1 MRKAESSNTSSP
13 GWVPGCESA
22 WQTGSVTTG
31 SSNRGRRHSTASDSG
46 DTGIGTSC
54 SDSVEDH
61 SSSSTT
67 LSFQPLR
74 GSSLSVGSGPGGSGS
89 VSSIP
94 TAHVMPSPS
103 SSSSCS
109 KLGVPGL
116 LLSSSSVSTA
126 SSSLGAAGCGG
137 GGGGGGPSGGV
148 SPWGSSGQL
157 LASPLHSPLDMRDP
171 RPVRRWSSL
180 TRLSVGGEKQS
191 GGGGGGVGGGMMSP
205 MSGRHAGAGSYRI
218 PDSHGSLDR
227 GLLHG
232 YRLHES
238 KSSEGFLLL
247 GRYDTQ
253 PSGGSSGGG
262 IGGGG
267 GGSGSCSRTDSCR
280 SSPLKPSTLELNYSA
295 LPESKQPHVG
305 TAGTSPGLQGGGGQ
319 RSGGGGGVGVSVGG
333 SPIQPAVRTQM
344 WLSEQMEYRP
354 GVDACGGGLA
364 LGAWQQEQQQR
375 ERMRQEAEYTQMLGG
390 AALPVNT
397 LVKIKEGLLRQRE
410 LEIDRQKQQ
419 ILQLHARIRENELR
433 AQQVLHNQRGRCE
446 EPYFLKPK
454 ECVCEGSPVAQQQQ
468 QQQSSSSLSLSS
480 MSSLSSVSP
489 VAALERLS
497 PLCGAVSAVE
507 GSDVGRRLAAAE
519 LEVLHLNEFLR
530 QNTHKYTEDIKKL
543 EEKMKTRDRYISSLK
558 KKCQREQE
566 QNLERQQRIETLEK
580 YLADLPSLDE
590 VQSQAQQL
598 EEVRGKAEALQE
610 RVCELERSS
619 EESQALLRD
628 KDEQMIVQ
636 GARELELVATVQSL
650 QEKVEQCLEDGVRLP
665 MMDLKQLERENTK
678 LQEQHTHSSVLVDN
692 QKKQIEKLT
701 LELSAVEQHLQQE
714 RSVSQALREQLLDK
728 EEDLQT
734 LNKTMQEN
742 QRQVGEGCVLRSSS
756 GTSAQESG
764 PLLKEMSLCLMDL
777 KALCNILTH
786 RAQGKEPNL
795 TLLLGIKSMG
805 VSGEEIESPEE
816 DGLRVKLREVCQLR
830 QDIDEL
836 RTLISDRYAQDMG
849 DNCVTQ

>member
-1 MRKAESSNTSSP
+1 MT
-13 GWVPGCESA
+13 
-22 WQTGSVTTG
+22 
-31 SSNRGRRHSTASDSG
+31 
-46 DTGIGTSC
+46 
-54 SDSVEDH
+54 
-61 SSSSTT
+61 
-67 LSFQPLR
+67 
-74 GSSLSVGSGPGGSGS
+74 
-89 VSSIP
+89 
-94 TAHVMPSPS
+94 
-103 SSSSCS
+103 
-109 KLGVPGL
+109 
-116 LLSSSSVSTA
+116 
-126 SSSLGAAGCGG
+126 
-137 GGGGGGPSGGV
+137 
-148 SPWGSSGQL
+148 
-157 LASPLHSPLDMRDP
+157 
-171 RPVRRWSSL
+171 PV
-180 TRLSVGGEKQS
+180 
-191 GGGGGGVGGGMMSP
+191 
-205 MSGRHAGAGSYRI
+205 SGRHAGAGSYRI

-238 KSSEGFLLL
+238 QSSDGFLLL

-253 PSGGSSGGG
+253 PSGGGG

-280 SSPLKPSTLELNYSA
+280 SSPLKPSTLDLNYSA
-295 LPESKQPHVG
+295 LPESKQPH
-305 TAGTSPGLQGGGGQ
+305 AGPAVASPGLQGGGQ
-319 RSGGGGGVGVSVGG
+319 RGGVGVSVGG

-354 GVDACGGGLA
+354 DGCGGGLA

-390 AALPVNT
+390 TALPVNT

-433 AQQVLHNQRGRCE
+433 AQHVLHNQRGRCE

-468 QQQSSSSLSLSS
+468 QQPAVSP
-480 MSSLSSVSP
+480 MSS

-497 PLCGAVSAVE
+497 PLCGSGTDGA
-507 GSDVGRRLAAAE
+507 DMGRRLATAE

-530 QNTHKYTEDIKKL
+530 QNTQKYTEDIKKL

-566 QNLERQQRIETLEK
+566 QNLEKQQRIETLEK

-610 RVCELERSS
+610 RVSELERSV
-619 EESQALLRD
+619 EESQALLRE
-628 KDEQMIVQ
+628 KDEQMTVQ
-636 GARELELVATVQSL
+636 GGRELELVATVQSL
-650 QEKVEQCLEDGVRLP
+650 QEKVEQCLEDGIRLP
-665 MMDLKQLERENTK
+665 MMDLKQLERENAK
-678 LQEQHTHSSVLVDN
+678 LQEQHTHSSVLIDN

-701 LELSAVEQHLQQE
+701 LEFAAVEQHLQQE
-714 RSVSQALREQLLDK
+714 KGVSQALREQLLDK
-728 EEDLQT
+728 EEDVQA
-734 LNKTMQEN
+734 LNKTLQEN
-742 QRQVGEGCVLRSSS
+742 QRQLGEDCVLRSSS
-756 GTSAQESG
+756 GTPAQESG
-764 PLLKEMSLCLMDL
+764 PLLKEMSLCLLDL

-805 VSGEEIESPEE
+805 LSGEEIESPEE
-816 DGLRVKLREVCQLR
+816 DGLRAKLREVCQLR